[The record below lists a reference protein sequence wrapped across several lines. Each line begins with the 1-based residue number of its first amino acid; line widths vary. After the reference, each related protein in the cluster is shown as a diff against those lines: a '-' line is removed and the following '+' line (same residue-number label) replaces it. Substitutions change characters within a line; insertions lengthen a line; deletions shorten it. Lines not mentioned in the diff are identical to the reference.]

1 MAPNFQSSFIPKDSP
16 TQSPLQKKSMG
27 LSGMIGILVL
37 VVSIAL
43 AIGLFVYTSM
53 VKSNIESLKSELD
66 QAAGSIDDKTIT
78 EMTKFSERLSV
89 VQGIVDKH
97 QVISNFL
104 NLLSSLTVSN
114 VEYNEFHYSIM
125 QSGTVLV
132 TLNGKA
138 RDYATIAV
146 QQEIFSK
153 NKFIKSSKFEE
164 LQLSGKGQVSFKLT
178 IEADPQIAVYA
189 PAELQTS
196 AAVATTTSVVSTTTT
211 SRATTTVNK
220 TNQ

>member
-16 TQSPLQKKSMG
+16 TQSPLQKKSVG
-27 LSGMIGILVL
+27 LFGMLSILL
-37 VVSIAL
+37 LIISIAL
-43 AIGLFVYTSM
+43 AAGLFVYSGI
-53 VKSNIESLKSELD
+53 VKSNIESLKSEMD
-66 QAAGSIDDKTIT
+66 QSVNSIDEKTIS
-78 EMTKFSERLSV
+78 EMTKFSDRLNV
-89 VQGIVDKH
+89 VQGIVSKH

-104 NLLSSLTVSN
+104 SLLSSLTVNN

-138 RDYATIAV
+138 RDYATLAL
-146 QQEIFSK
+146 QQDIFSK
-153 NKFIKSSKFEE
+153 NKYIKSSKFEE

-178 IEADPQIAVYA
+178 IEADPEITLYA
-189 PAELQTS
+189 PPELQTLS
-196 AAVATTTSVVSTTTT
+196 DQNTTKSISSSTASEVLTE
-211 SRATTTVNK
+211 